1 MKNGKKNKR
10 KKTLSSIKE
19 SRDGGQNALR
29 GYSYQFLYSCFLV
42 LSSINEETTFQL
54 EGIEDI
60 DQIISSATD
69 SNTTHIQLKCSTNRQ
84 DASFMKP
91 VLKNFL
97 EVYLVDKDR
106 NFELVYD
113 FPVANGNLNKLFN
126 NKLDNLSK
134 QYWKNIIEEIKNS
147 NSNWDWGN
155 YNFDDF
161 ISALSFKNVPKTA
174 LEDKIENSLIKK
186 YNITTD
192 NLSLF
197 ANSIKIFCFNAMQ
210 QRSTI
215 YISDLEHCIEEVK
228 NDISKGAHNPAHS
241 WISRIDF
248 STNASNIE
256 LDYFEGK
263 KATPTDIANNLPI
276 HRKEIEKQIIE
287 SIDKN
292 CVTVIKS
299 SSGQGKTTLALQVI
313 LILKQEYTPYQLT
326 WCNDTKEIGNIIKYF
341 KSRIRVGEKPIVL
354 IDNLDSQFS
363 KWNELAQRLQAE
375 VKHHYK
381 ILVTTRETDWYNFSG
396 NKSNIHSL
404 NIIKP
409 LLSKKEA
416 KDIFSVLQ
424 KAKKIHSSISN
435 WEKAW
440 AQVSEQKLL
449 IEYIYLLTHGE
460 MLSER
465 ISAQMKEIGNSSAGK
480 VKFEILRKVGF
491 ADVCGVKL
499 HLQKLI
505 DELSEPSTHD
515 YGEIIKS
522 MEDEFLLKLS
532 TDKVYIEGL
541 HPVRSFHIVTRLH
554 EFYSIDKTALSVVK
568 LTDKDTLN
576 TLFSYF
582 PPYIQNKGEFY
593 LKITETYYNKKDL
606 SLFVSIIEGLF
617 SGGIIEYYK
626 NNKVAFDDANSKGGL
641 FVFATELC
649 PFAQSEEVDQSL
661 NTFDKMLNIM
671 PNNENIK
678 YLINLKDNTPKIELS
693 KTDIF
698 QLCQV
703 LFNKLN
709 KEKIDSIVDLESY
722 AQISEWLYLINH
734 NLNLSNNFTLDNLW
748 SVSENMSPECMS
760 SLMYI
765 SYCRNH
771 NEFLKFVGGN
781 FSKIA
786 TYLKHK
792 TNSYAIYRN
801 EDNKKIHVE
810 YILRISEINK
820 ANTSSVER
828 IKTIGKCLPIFEK
841 YCADSIKP
849 LLNVLSVYKTPDDSH
864 KEMPKENVV
873 IMFNQKLNK
882 LWIDTILSNYESDST
897 DEWIEHWYIIRNL
910 VCNLMD
916 KGARCLYKILSD
928 KPLGSL
934 AIEYDSTKERFDL
947 FYTKEVYYPNE
958 KKPFVKR
965 LAIPEGLSSIKSK
978 YFQSILNYT
987 NQFAGFIKKDKD
999 TQRLCIFNLK
1009 TARSNLKNMQVF
1021 FSEIKQSKEHQLM
1034 HKELRQK
1041 EEVLLNNLF
1050 ICCLYY
1056 QYNEKNKYFNKQWI
1070 DKWYTENT
1078 SNIMNN
1084 AKETLNNLKENFSID
1099 FPIRSY
1105 EKEVLSYYPIAI
1117 NNLDTSNNNDCTHL
1131 LINCIPFTE
1140 TDFDYLTIIFIDD
1153 KGFAMPSGL
1162 LCSRETLKQYKSLF
1176 ENDGE
1181 TREELKAPFP
1191 IEITKE
1197 MLDCFEADYKIGF
1210 FPEAQLSRQ
1219 EIGFIAE
1226 DLWVYSKTR
1235 ELFSEKSDS
1244 ADCEKQLTQ
1253 LKRKI
1258 DRSLCSIED
1267 TFSSQEIN
1275 FITNTYN
1282 EVLDSKSFDNIELNN
1297 FIEHFS

>member
-1 MKNGKKNKR
+1 MKSGKKNKA
-10 KKTLSSIKE
+10 KKTISSIKE

-60 DQIISSATD
+60 DQIISSETD
-69 SNTTHIQLKCSTNRQ
+69 NNITHTQLKYSINRQ
-84 DASFMKP
+84 NASFMKP

-113 FPVANGNLNKLFN
+113 FPVANGNLSKLFN
-126 NKLDNLSK
+126 NKLDNPSK
-134 QYWKNIIEEIKNS
+134 QHWKDTIEEIKNE
-147 NSNWDWGN
+147 NSNWNWEN

-161 ISALSFKNVPKTA
+161 ISSLSFNNVPKTA

-241 WISRIDF
+241 WISKIDF
-248 STNASNIE
+248 STNASNID

-263 KATPTDIANNLPI
+263 KATPADIANNLPI

-287 SIDKN
+287 SVNKN

-299 SSGQGKTTLALQVI
+299 SSGQGKTTLALQAI
-313 LILKQEYTPYQLT
+313 FLLKEEYTPYQLT
-326 WCNDTKEIGNIIKYF
+326 WCNDTKEIGNIIQYF
-341 KSRIRVGEKPIVL
+341 KSRIRLGEKPIIL

-363 KWNELAQRLQAE
+363 QWNELAQRLQAE

-396 NKSNIHSL
+396 NKGNIHSL

-409 LLSKKEA
+409 ILSKKEA
-416 KDIFSVLQ
+416 KDIFSVLK
-424 KAKKIHSSISN
+424 KAKKTHSRISN

-440 AQVSEQKLL
+440 TQVSEQKLL

-480 VKFEILRKVGF
+480 VKFEILRKVCF

-532 TDKVYIEGL
+532 TSKAYIEGL
-541 HPVRSFHIVTRLH
+541 HPVRSLHIVKRLH
-554 EFYSIDKTALSVVK
+554 EYFSIDKTALSVVK
-568 LTDKDTLN
+568 LTDKDNLN

-582 PPYIQNKGEFY
+582 PPYIQNKNEFY
-593 LKITETYYNKKDL
+593 SKITDTYYNKDDL
-606 SLFVSIIEGLF
+606 SIFVSIIEGLF
-617 SGGIIEYYK
+617 SGGIIEYYN
-626 NNKVAFDDANSKGGL
+626 NNKSAFDDANSKGGL

-649 PFAQSEEVDQSL
+649 PFAQLEEFDQSL
-661 NTFDKMLNIM
+661 NTLDKMLDIM

-678 YLINLKDNTPKIELS
+678 YLINLKDNTTKIDLS

-709 KEKIDSIVDLESY
+709 KERIDSIVDLESY

-734 NLNLSNNFTLDNLW
+734 NFNMSNNYTLDNLW
-748 SVSENMSPECMS
+748 SVSENMSPDCMG
-760 SLMYI
+760 SLMNI
-765 SYCRNH
+765 SYCGNH
-771 NEFLKFVGGN
+771 NEFIEYVGNN
-781 FSKIA
+781 FPKIA
-786 TYLKHK
+786 TYLKHR
-792 TNSYAIYRN
+792 TNSYAIYTTD
-801 EDNKKIHVE
+801 DNKNIHVE
-810 YILRISEINK
+810 YILRISEIDK
-820 ANTSSVER
+820 ANASSVDR
-828 IKTIGKCLPIFEK
+828 IKIIGKCLPIFKK

-849 LLNVLSVYKTPDDSH
+849 SLNVLSVYKTPDDSH

-882 LWIDTILSNYESDST
+882 LWIDTILSNYEFDSI
-897 DEWIEHWYIIRNL
+897 DEWIEHWYNIRNL
-910 VCNLMD
+910 VCELMD
-916 KGARCLYKILSD
+916 KGARCLYKLLKD

-934 AIEYDSTKERFDL
+934 AKEFDLTKERFDL
-947 FYTKEVYYPNE
+947 LYTKEVYFPNE
-958 KKPFVKR
+958 KKPFGER
-965 LAIPEGLSSIKSK
+965 LVIPEGISSIKSK
-978 YFQSILNYT
+978 FFQSILNYT
-987 NQFAGFIKKDKD
+987 NQFADSIMKDKD
-999 TQRLCIFNLK
+999 AQRLCIFNLK
-1009 TARSNLKNMQVF
+1009 TARSNLKKMQMY
-1021 FSEIKQSKEHQLM
+1021 FSKIKQNKEHQLK
-1034 HKELRQK
+1034 HEKLCK
-1041 EEVLLNNLF
+1041 NEEALLDNL
-1050 ICCLYY
+1050 INCCLYY
-1056 QYNEKNKYFNKQWI
+1056 QYNEKNEYFNKQWV
-1070 DKWYTENT
+1070 DKWSTENIQKIL
-1078 SNIMNN
+1078 SNTESI
-1084 AKETLNNLKENFSID
+1084 LNNLKDEFSID

-1105 EKEVLSYYPIAI
+1105 EKDVLSYYPII
-1117 NNLDTSNNNDCTHL
+1117 IKNLDTSNNDDFTNL
-1131 LINCIPFTE
+1131 LISCIPFTE
-1140 TDFDYLTIIFIDD
+1140 TNFDYLTMIFSDD
-1153 KGFAMPSGL
+1153 KGITTPSGL
-1162 LCSRETLKQYKSLF
+1162 LCSKETLKQYKLLF
-1176 ENDGE
+1176 ENNGE
-1181 TREELKAPFP
+1181 TKEELKAPIP
-1191 IEITKE
+1191 TEITEE

-1210 FPEAQLSRQ
+1210 FSKEQLSRQ
-1219 EIGFIAE
+1219 DIGFIAE

-1235 ELFSEKSDS
+1235 ELFSEKSDT
-1244 ADCEKQLTQ
+1244 AYCEKQLKQ
-1253 LKRKI
+1253 IKEKI
-1258 DRSLCSIED
+1258 DKSLCSIKE
-1267 TFSSQEIN
+1267 TFSSQEIDLIN
-1275 FITNTYN
+1275 STYN
-1282 EVLDSKSFDNIELNN
+1282 DVLSGQTFDDKKLNDFVERFN
-1297 FIEHFS
+1297 

>member
-1 MKNGKKNKR
+1 MKSGKKNKP
-10 KKTLSSIKE
+10 KKTVSLIKA

-60 DQIISSATD
+60 DQIISSETD

-126 NKLDNLSK
+126 NKLDNISK
-134 QYWKNIIEEIKNS
+134 QYWKNIIEEIKSS

-155 YNFDDF
+155 YNFYDF
-161 ISALSFKNVPKTA
+161 ISALSFNNVPKTA

-228 NDISKGAHNPAHS
+228 NDISKGANNPAHS

-326 WCNDTKEIGNIIKYF
+326 WCNDTKEIGNIIQYF
-341 KSRIRVGEKPIVL
+341 KSRIRVGEKPIIL

-363 KWNELAQRLQAE
+363 KWNELVQRLQTE

-396 NKSNIHSL
+396 NKGNIHSL

-440 AQVSEQKLL
+440 TQVSGKKLL

-480 VKFEILRKVGF
+480 VKFEILRKVCF

-532 TDKVYIEGL
+532 TDKAYIEGL
-541 HPVRSFHIVTRLH
+541 HPVRSSHIVTRLH

-568 LTDKDTLN
+568 LTDKGNLN

-582 PPYIQNKGEFY
+582 PPYIQNKNEFY
-593 LKITETYYNKKDL
+593 SKITDTYYNKDDL
-606 SLFVSIIEGLF
+606 SIFVSIIEGLF
-617 SGGIIEYYK
+617 SGGIIEYYN
-626 NNKVAFDDANSKGGL
+626 NNKSAFDDANSKGGL

-649 PFAQSEEVDQSL
+649 PFAQLEEFDQSL
-661 NTFDKMLNIM
+661 NTLDKMLDIM

-678 YLINLKDNTPKIELS
+678 YLINLKDNTTKIDLS

-709 KEKIDSIVDLESY
+709 KEKINNIVDLESY
-722 AQISEWLYLINH
+722 AQISEWLYFINH
-734 NLNLSNNFTLDNLW
+734 NFNMSNNYTLDDLW
-748 SVSENMSPECMS
+748 SVSENMSPDCMS

-771 NEFLKFVGGN
+771 NEFIEFVGDN
-781 FSKIA
+781 FSKIV

-801 EDNKKIHVE
+801 EDNKNIHVE

-820 ANTSSVER
+820 ANASSVDR
-828 IKTIGKCLPIFEK
+828 IKIIGKCLPIFKK

-849 LLNVLSVYKTPDDSH
+849 SLNVLSVYKTPDDSH

-882 LWIDTILSNYESDST
+882 LWIDTILSNYEFDSI
-897 DEWIEHWYIIRNL
+897 DEWIEHWYNIRNL
-910 VCNLMD
+910 VCELMD
-916 KGARCLYKILSD
+916 KGARCLYKLLKD

-934 AIEYDSTKERFDL
+934 AKEFDLTKERFDL
-947 FYTKEVYYPNE
+947 LYTKEVYFPNE
-958 KKPFVKR
+958 KKPFGER
-965 LAIPEGLSSIKSK
+965 LVIPEGISSIKSK
-978 YFQSILNYT
+978 FFQSILNYT
-987 NQFAGFIKKDKD
+987 NQFAEFIMKDKD
-999 TQRLCIFNLK
+999 AQRLCIFNLK
-1009 TARSNLKNMQVF
+1009 TARSNLKKMQMY
-1021 FSEIKQSKEHQLM
+1021 FSKIKQNKEHQLK
-1034 HKELRQK
+1034 HEELCK
-1041 EEVLLNNLF
+1041 NEEALLDNL
-1050 ICCLYY
+1050 INCCLYY
-1056 QYNEKNKYFNKQWI
+1056 QYNEKNEYFNKQWV
-1070 DKWYTENT
+1070 DKWSTENIQKIL
-1078 SNIMNN
+1078 SNTESI
-1084 AKETLNNLKENFSID
+1084 LNNLKDEFSID

-1105 EKEVLSYYPIAI
+1105 EKDVLSYYPII
-1117 NNLDTSNNNDCTHL
+1117 IKNLDTSNNDDFTNL
-1131 LINCIPFTE
+1131 LISCIPFTE
-1140 TDFDYLTIIFIDD
+1140 TNFDYLTMIFSDD
-1153 KGFAMPSGL
+1153 KGITTPSGL
-1162 LCSRETLKQYKSLF
+1162 LCSKETLKQYKLLF
-1176 ENDGE
+1176 ENNGE
-1181 TREELKAPFP
+1181 TKEEVKAPIP
-1191 IEITKE
+1191 TEITEE

-1210 FPEAQLSRQ
+1210 FSKEQLSRQ
-1219 EIGFIAE
+1219 DIGFIAE

-1235 ELFSEKSDS
+1235 ELLSGKSDL
-1244 ADCEKQLTQ
+1244 AYCEKQLKQ
-1253 LKRKI
+1253 IKEKI
-1258 DRSLCSIED
+1258 DKSLCSIED
-1267 TFSSQEIN
+1267 TFSSQES
-1275 FITNTYN
+1275 
-1282 EVLDSKSFDNIELNN
+1282 L
-1297 FIEHFS
+1297 